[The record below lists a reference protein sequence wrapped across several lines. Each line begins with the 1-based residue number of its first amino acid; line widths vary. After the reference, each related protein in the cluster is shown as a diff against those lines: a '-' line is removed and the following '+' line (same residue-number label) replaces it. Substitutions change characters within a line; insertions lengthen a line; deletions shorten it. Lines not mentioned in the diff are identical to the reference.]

1 MLQMKQMQTNFKV
14 GDRIKATAAME
25 AGGRGTIVK
34 IEKKKI
40 YVLMDTTTTGDLSE
54 FSLRKDNTFIGVGY
68 SMDDRFFGG
77 SFHNI

>member
-14 GDRIKATAAME
+14 GDRIEASRWSAAQS
-25 AGGRGTIVK
+25 GTIVR

-40 YVLMDTTTTGDLSE
+40 YALLDTTTTGRLSE
-54 FSLRKDNTFIGVGY
+54 YSLRKDNTFVAVGY